1 MFQIWT
7 IPEVAEIVGQR
18 YTDKCKLCQVLRD
31 KRQVKS
37 ESKVLDFEPEYPNFT
52 VYNMA
57 DPEIQTEFIII
68 QRVAIQVGR
77 PVA

>member
-1 MFQIWT
+1 
-7 IPEVAEIVGQR
+7 
-18 YTDKCKLCQVLRD
+18 VLRD

-52 VYNMA
+52 VYNIA

-68 QRVAIQVGR
+68 QWVAIQVGR
-77 PVA
+77 PVT